1 MASRSPRHTFDVYF
15 KDTMEKDAFMV
26 RLKSIRER
34 LTPRG
39 QTQLSYHDL
48 MLAMF
53 DVVEWQAT
61 PPTTAADTTSMLR
74 SNGKRN
80 FIFLLACIICYQA
93 VALASCSIVL
103 SSFS

>member
-53 DVVEWQAT
+53 DVVA
-61 PPTTAADTTSMLR
+61 PDDCSRYHLH
-74 SNGKRN
+74 
-80 FIFLLACIICYQA
+80 
-93 VALASCSIVL
+93 ASQQW
-103 SSFS
+103 